1 MMQMKYY
8 LGVAALFLALLFSA
22 CTDEAENED
31 GSAGLPPVEEP
42 GDEVDDTPLLEKKI
56 VKILAD
62 LGDGDLAEFA
72 FAYNAEGRLV
82 KISLDDGG
90 YGGSDEC
97 RITYSGDSLFMDL
110 YSEHRVFAELEDGK
124 AAYCEYI
131 PLSEPSGWWGYDF
144 IYSRGYLSEVLEDGE
159 EYLHMDVVGGGNLA
173 SMSGDGE
180 MTFLASEVENNANV
194 DLFYFLFGWVS
205 GYDDFWELG
214 FAGALGERYK
224 YLPESISTYEDDPSL
239 SYVYLETFHYETD
252 ADGYVTEI
260 VHRVHEGYN
269 SRENVDTYTETY
281 IIVYEDNNSEIKN
294 PGDDDERT
302 PIVGEWVYSEEMDGI
317 VATEQIEFRSDMTG
331 VLTYTETDNWGDIVY
346 SEGTDF
352 EYTLSTNVNG
362 LSYVT
367 MIDEESM
374 TRSRYEVTATRLLLF
389 VEKNGYIE
397 YKKQ

>member
-1 MMQMKYY
+1 
-8 LGVAALFLALLFSA
+8 
-22 CTDEAENED
+22 
-31 GSAGLPPVEEP
+31 
-42 GDEVDDTPLLEKKI
+42 
-56 VKILAD
+56 
-62 LGDGDLAEFA
+62 
-72 FAYNAEGRLV
+72 
-82 KISLDDGG
+82 
-90 YGGSDEC
+90 
-97 RITYSGDSLFMDL
+97 
-110 YSEHRVFAELEDGK
+110 
-124 AAYCEYI
+124 
-131 PLSEPSGWWGYDF
+131 
-144 IYSRGYLSEVLEDGE
+144 
-159 EYLHMDVVGGGNLA
+159 
-173 SMSGDGE
+173 MSGDGE

-205 GYDDFWELG
+205 GYDDFWALG